1 MEETKKCPYC
11 GEEILAIAK
20 KCKHCG
26 EWLNKEVKKE
36 QIPCPICGELI
47 DKGAT
52 KCPHC
57 DESLNV
63 SDKSDDNKQE
73 DTSEKETQEY
83 DDVLLHCKTCGEVI
97 QASESVCVC
106 SCGDNDPLYI
116 KKICNIYNCFRWI
129 SLILGFVALL
139 LFAAYTGI
147 DYTERGLLGYV
158 FATVL
163 FLSMAALFNYTLRRY
178 VGSLILSY
186 YNSRMR
192 SKFSK
197 RSQVW
202 LWRQIVL
209 WNIEKIE

>member
-26 EWLNKEVKKE
+26 EWLDKGVEKE

-47 DKGAT
+47 DKGTT

-57 DESLNV
+57 DEPLND
-63 SDKSDDNKQE
+63 SDISDGNKPE
-73 DTSEKETQEY
+73 EISETQEY
-83 DDVLLHCKTCGEVI
+83 DDVLLHCKTCGKLI
-97 QASESVCVC
+97 TPSDSVC

-116 KKICNIYNCFRWI
+116 KKICNIYHCFGWI
-129 SLILGFVALL
+129 SLIFGFVAYV
-139 LFAAYTGI
+139 FFVAYTGI

-158 FATVL
+158 FAAIL
-163 FLSMAALFNYTLRRY
+163 LSSMSVLFNYTLRRL
-178 VGSLILSY
+178 VGSSILSRY
-186 YNSRMR
+186 DIRIRAKS
-192 SKFSK
+192 SKQ
-197 RSQVW
+197 SQVQ